1 MLAKAGE
8 GSVPHIGFTPG
19 LTIGRAATPIPLER
33 GLRFAPVPYRRVFLM
48 YAPSPASLYI
58 RNIIPDGMAVP
69 SPASLAYR
77 GGAFG
82 LRPLYCLGSNS
93 TRGCAGMEKR
103 LEEMTEEE
111 REELR
116 KFLQRFETELD
127 AKVEVLLYETQDP
140 APLSEEE
147 RRMRARLLAGYVPL
161 IDDDGELIYRKRA
174 ELRIQDIARF
184 AAFLGRDAER
194 RQREIGG
201 LGESSEN

>member
-1 MLAKAGE
+1 
-8 GSVPHIGFTPG
+8 
-19 LTIGRAATPIPLER
+19 
-33 GLRFAPVPYRRVFLM
+33 
-48 YAPSPASLYI
+48 
-58 RNIIPDGMAVP
+58 
-69 SPASLAYR
+69 
-77 GGAFG
+77 
-82 LRPLYCLGSNS
+82 
-93 TRGCAGMEKR
+93 MEKR

-127 AKVEVLLYETQDP
+127 DKVEVLLYETQDP
-140 APLSEEE
+140 GSLIDE
-147 RRMRARLLAGYVPL
+147 ARLLAGYVPL

-194 RQREIGG
+194 RKREIRH

>member
-1 MLAKAGE
+1 
-8 GSVPHIGFTPG
+8 
-19 LTIGRAATPIPLER
+19 
-33 GLRFAPVPYRRVFLM
+33 
-48 YAPSPASLYI
+48 
-58 RNIIPDGMAVP
+58 
-69 SPASLAYR
+69 
-77 GGAFG
+77 
-82 LRPLYCLGSNS
+82 
-93 TRGCAGMEKR
+93 MEKR

-127 AKVEVLLYETQDP
+127 DKVEVLLYETQDP

-184 AAFLGRDAER
+184 AAFLHRDAER
-194 RQREIGG
+194 RKRAIGD
-201 LGESSEN
+201 LGETSEN